1 MGFAAFK
8 FQLSSLTK
16 VLENPLVLAW
26 KQADK
31 WHRSRVKEAL
41 PLPLIVVQRLEAAVL
56 GEPGEDRL
64 LLCAI
69 LAMVW
74 GSLRWSDVQRIALD
88 SVVLDGGALWAGA
101 GEPSPACGGWRGPS
115 FPQACVAGSG
125 RSFSMR
131 QYASCEELVLS
142 TISYLTVAGF
152 HSAIVGCWA
161 AFVVVW

>member
-1 MGFAAFK
+1 MAWDLLL

-64 LLCAI
+64 LLCAM

-74 GSLRWSDVQRIALD
+74 GSLRWSDVQRMALD
-88 SVVLDGGALWAGA
+88 SVVLDDGALM
-101 GEPSPACGGWRGPS
+101 GW
-115 FPQACVAGSG
+115 C
-125 RSFSMR
+125 
-131 QYASCEELVLS
+131 
-142 TISYLTVAGF
+142 
-152 HSAIVGCWA
+152 
-161 AFVVVW
+161 